1 MGLDK
6 RASNL
11 QFEPLAI
18 AVSPLQLASVC
29 ENGPLLEN
37 RYPSELFRHHLTAIA
52 LHMPHAHIALGSV
65 AVWPVSDQAKPKE
78 R

>member
-18 AVSPLQLASVC
+18 AASPLQLASFC
-29 ENGPLLEN
+29 ENGPLLGN
-37 RYPSELFRHHLTAIA
+37 RYPSELFRHLLVAIA
-52 LHMPHAHIALGSV
+52 LHMQRVHIALGSV